1 MPSPRNEADV
11 QAVLLAKGYTKKLDP
26 EMLDFIIRHEGGL
39 VDHPKDPGGLT
50 KYGISL
56 RACPWLGR
64 DGVKALSE
72 EQAGMIYRRLY
83 FDAVRASEYG
93 PSLALVAFDC
103 AVNQG
108 VGFCSRAL
116 QKAVRVAP
124 DGVIGPQTLRACRIA
139 GLPEVERLLLIRLD
153 RYMQNP
159 NFSTFGL
166 GWMRR
171 LQKVGLHAG
180 SLHK

>member
-1 MPSPRNEADV
+1 MPRNEQDV
-11 QAVLLAKGYTKKLDP
+11 QALLISKGYTKKLDP
-26 EMLDFIIRHEGGL
+26 EMLDFIVRHEGGL
-39 VDHPKDPGGLT
+39 VDDPRDPGLIT

-56 RACPWLGR
+56 RSYPWLGP

-72 EQAGMIYRRLY
+72 DQAGRIYRRDY

-93 PSLALVAFDC
+93 PGLALVAFDC

-108 VGFCSRAL
+108 VAFCSRAL

-124 DGVIGPQTLRACRIA
+124 DGKIGPATIRACKLA
-139 GLPEVERLLLIRLD
+139 GLAEVERLLLIRLD
-153 RYMQNP
+153 RYMQNK
-159 NFSTFGL
+159 NFGTFGL

-180 SLHK
+180 SLYK